1 MNKQDKTLPR
11 EQVADFKG
19 TLMRLAAYL
28 RPHQYRLLIIFLAAL
43 ASTLFSILSPK
54 IMGKATTKLFE
65 GLMQKFKGVPNASI
79 DFEYILQ
86 ILLILSVLY
95 IFSALFSYMQQYLMV
110 QVAQTAVY
118 ELRNQ
123 VAAKFSKL
131 PLTYFD
137 QTTTGEILSRAI
149 NDVDNIS
156 NTLQQSLGQIIT
168 SAITLTG
175 IVIVMLTIHPLLTII
190 VLFTL
195 PISLLV
201 AGLIASRSQTYFM
214 RQQETLGNLNGH
226 IEEMYTGHT
235 IIKAFGQE
243 SQSINTFN
251 QINDKLY
258 DAGWKA
264 QFISG
269 IIMPLMSFITNLAY
283 VLISVIG
290 GLLVT
295 SGAIAIGDVQAF
307 LQYTRQFSHPLTQLA
322 NIANIIQST
331 VVSAERIFDFLDEE
345 EEPPD
350 NNNLIAAPAV
360 HGNIQFDH
368 VRFGYK
374 KDVPLINDM
383 NLTVHSGETIAIVGP
398 TGAGKTT
405 LINLLMGFYEI
416 DSGRIV
422 IDGTDIRN
430 FARTDLR
437 SMFGLVL
444 QETWLFNGT
453 IRDNIAYGRANAS
466 EQEITQAAQAAYA
479 DHFIRTLPNGY
490 DTTLNEEASNISQ
503 GQKQLLTI
511 ARAILSNP
519 PILILDEATS
529 SVDTRT
535 EAHIQQA
542 MKELIKGR
550 TSFVIAHRLST
561 IRHADSILF
570 MKNGSVIEKGSHE
583 ELLAQQGFYADLYKS
598 QFSVSSTKSLR

>member
-453 IRDNIAYGRANAS
+453 IRDNIAYGRVNAS
-466 EQEITQAAQAAYA
+466 EQEIICAAQAAYA
-479 DHFIRTLPNGY
+479 DHFIRTLPDDY
-490 DTTLNEEASNISQ
+490 DTVLNEEASNISQ

-598 QFSVSSTKSLR
+598 QFSG